1 MKLQLL
7 QIDSPRMMR
16 CGSLSKPYSGC
27 DEAIPKQK
35 RRSLHR
41 VDRGFQVML
50 RIINALYEEYCQAR
64 IDEMLRVDAVK

>member
-16 CGSLSKPYSGC
+16 RGSRSKPNGVC
-27 DEAIPKQK
+27 REAIPKQK
-35 RRSLHR
+35 GPSLHR

-64 IDEMLRVDAVK
+64 LDEMLRVDAVK